1 MLEKLVRKR
10 SIGLLTSSITLIVVF
25 VVSVM
30 GFGIS
35 SAFDRPNIMFGTL
48 ASFGIAAIVTPL
60 ISYGLVKSFKRSL
73 ENEDELRDALAKVET
88 LSGLI
93 PICSVCKD
101 VRDDSGY
108 WKKIE
113 EYLHVNTDAK
123 LSHGICPS
131 CVEGEYNKLE
141 DFRKRQNGDVA

>member
-1 MLEKLVRKR
+1 MIVNLIRDR
-10 SIGLLTSSITLIVVF
+10 SVLLLTVAITTGVVLIVTTL
-25 VVSVM
+25 SYS
-30 GFGIS
+30 IS
-35 SAFDRPNIMFGTL
+35 SYFDRPNILFGTL
-48 ASFGIAAIVTPL
+48 TGFFISLFVTPL
-60 ISYGLVKSFKRSL
+60 ISYSLVKSFKKSL
-73 ENEDELRDALAKVET
+73 KSETELRKALAKVET

-113 EYLHVNTDAK
+113 EYLHTNTDAQ

-131 CVEGEYNKLE
+131 CIEGEYQKL
-141 DFRKRQNGDVA
+141 DDYKKGLG